1 MGLNAKLSIYKT
13 LRIMKL
19 SKMGFNE
26 TLSIMKLSKMGFN
39 AIVNIYTK
47 LSAMTLSIKALNM
60 APSIMMLSK

>member
-1 MGLNAKLSIYKT
+1 MVLNAKLSIYKT
-13 LRIMKL
+13 LR
-19 SKMGFNE
+19 
-26 TLSIMKLSKMGFN
+26 IMKLSKMGFN